1 MIGRCESIV
10 ASLDLMEF
18 FWLFTLVTVM
28 SNVHPSINPSIHTNI
43 YVYIY
48 IFINKFIH
56 SFFIQWEYH
65 HPFNTP
71 SQASHSSDISGRF
84 SGGCAGTVPGAKPL
98 FFSVETKPIDQVTS
112 KKLQKR
118 QNTGSILRWN
128 PFFLEGQVFRVGF
141 SERSD

>member
-1 MIGRCESIV
+1 M
-10 ASLDLMEF
+10 
-18 FWLFTLVTVM
+18 
-28 SNVHPSINPSIHTNI
+28 
-43 YVYIY
+43 YIY
-48 IFINKFIH
+48 IYSLINLFIH
-56 SFFIQWEYH
+56 FFIQWEYH